1 MARVGEYE
9 LVNEEKV
16 QRVIEGQTNAQGE
29 MVDGLGADAIENDPM
44 AVIAAY
50 DKLGGLIKGKEGA
63 KVKTGSF
70 YDFKKKAPRKEPEVV
85 YVFRVNGEDVEMAE
99 GAPLPLEVKA
109 AKMADE
115 VKAKRAAK
123 K

>member
-1 MARVGEYE
+1 M
-9 LVNEEKV
+9 VNEEKV